1 MRKLEVEDA
10 VVKTGSKKNQSEEV
24 TCKMVAA
31 AAKAAE
37 TTYILKKLEVKV
49 GTVHSV
55 ERQVNWMKL

>member
-24 TCKMVAA
+24 TGKMVAA